1 MKKKYFLIII
11 LFLLSLFIF
20 LVPNTASKYKSTKTK
35 TLSISYSRL
44 KYTIVLNKNDG
55 TNTEI
60 ELPKT
65 TYGVSQSLPANTFT
79 RSGYDFIGWNTESDG
94 TGVSYTDGQE
104 IAYELFSNNA
114 TVRLYAQWY
123 DKSYL
128 NNSAQEM
135 DYTCTKDVK
144 EYTVTKDGRYVL
156 EAWGAQGGSVSTNT
170 GSGKTIPAAEGGK
183 GGYSYEVVE
192 LNAGDKIY
200 VAVGCKGVEV
210 KNSADG
216 TIGAGGYN
224 GGGLA
229 LVDGVKNYSG
239 SGGGATHFAIT
250 NYGELANYSEH
261 QNDVLL
267 VAGGGGGSYN
277 SKGIF
282 YYSYGG
288 YGGGQVAGD
297 STIYYIA
304 SYRADQTA
312 LARYGM
318 VYYQGFHI
326 PGADQTLHT
335 GTDFTYG
342 TFGKGV
348 DAITEI
354 SGTDAGAGGG
364 WYGGNKL
371 SKSNSAGGMA
381 GSGGSGHINT
391 TDSKYIDGKTIAGN
405 MSIPT
410 HDGSSYMTGNTGDG
424 YAKISY
430 VKPHYTVKFNANGG
444 TGTMSDL
451 DYAYDETKALTSN
464 TFTRNACTFVKW
476 NTETDG
482 TGTDYSNGQPISGL
496 SSTYDDEINL
506 YAQWECDIYFQLPP
520 DWSGSVY
527 THLFT
532 SGASNGWPGGSA
544 TLIDS
549 TKNIYNYKLSQSDIL
564 NYDNVIFSNG
574 SSSTRQS
581 VDIPLNSSNYGQIFV
596 PELYSGSGIR
606 VFFSGSS
613 SWTPYLYSWNNSTG
627 VNNHSWPG
635 VLMSGKI
642 SGAGYSEIVQSTY
655 DRMIFNN
662 GSGGLGNQTDNINV
676 PIYQD
681 LTYKLARNGNNNSH
695 TVSRFYYNGSW
706 HDYDTWTSTGYTTWY
721 SSDYANFVAA
731 QTALGY

>member
-1 MKKKYFLIII
+1 
-11 LFLLSLFIF
+11 
-20 LVPNTASKYKSTKTK
+20 
-35 TLSISYSRL
+35 
-44 KYTIVLNKNDG
+44 
-55 TNTEI
+55 
-60 ELPKT
+60 
-65 TYGVSQSLPANTFT
+65 
-79 RSGYDFIGWNTESDG
+79 
-94 TGVSYTDGQE
+94 
-104 IAYELFSNNA
+104 
-114 TVRLYAQWY
+114 
-123 DKSYL
+123 
-128 NNSAQEM
+128 
-135 DYTCTKDVK
+135 
-144 EYTVTKDGRYVL
+144 
-156 EAWGAQGGSVSTNT
+156 
-170 GSGKTIPAAEGGK
+170 
-183 GGYSYEVVE
+183 
-192 LNAGDKIY
+192 
-200 VAVGCKGVEV
+200 
-210 KNSADG
+210 
-216 TIGAGGYN
+216 
-224 GGGLA
+224 
-229 LVDGVKNYSG
+229 
-239 SGGGATHFAIT
+239 
-250 NYGELANYSEH
+250 
-261 QNDVLL
+261 
-267 VAGGGGGSYN
+267 
-277 SKGIF
+277 
-282 YYSYGG
+282 
-288 YGGGQVAGD
+288 
-297 STIYYIA
+297 
-304 SYRADQTA
+304 
-312 LARYGM
+312 
-318 VYYQGFHI
+318 
-326 PGADQTLHT
+326 
-335 GTDFTYG
+335 
-342 TFGKGV
+342 
-348 DAITEI
+348 
-354 SGTDAGAGGG
+354 
-364 WYGGNKL
+364 
-371 SKSNSAGGMA
+371 
-381 GSGGSGHINT
+381 
-391 TDSKYIDGKTIAGN
+391 
-405 MSIPT
+405 
-410 HDGSSYMTGNTGDG
+410 MTGNSGDG

-430 VKPHYTVKFNANGG
+430 IKPHYTVKFNANGG

-532 SGASNGWPGGSA
+532 SGASNGWPGGST

-549 TKNIYNYKLSQSDIL
+549 TKNIYNYKLSQSDML

-574 SSSTRQS
+574 DPSTRQS
-581 VDIPLNSSNYGQIFV
+581 IDLSLNSSNYGQIFV

-706 HDYDTWTSTGYTTWY
+706 HDYSTWLSSGYTNWY
-721 SSDYANFVAA
+721 NSDYTNFVAA

>member
-1 MKKKYFLIII
+1 MKKISKYLLIVLILVFPTFL
-11 LFLLSLFIF
+11 F
-20 LVPNTASKYKSTKTK
+20 LVPDTLSKYTSTVSKQIRITYNKTQ
-35 TLSISYSRL
+35 
-44 KYTIVLNKNDG
+44 YTIKFNGNGGSGSMSDLSVV
-55 TNTEI
+55 
-60 ELPKT
+60 
-65 TYGVSQSLPANTFT
+65 YGVSQLLPANAYTK
-79 RSGYDFIGWNTESDG
+79 SGYDFIGWNTEADG
-94 TGVSYTDGQE
+94 SGVSYTDEEE
-104 IAYELFSNNA
+104 ISYATINNGV
-114 TVRLYAQWY
+114 TITLYAQWL

-128 NNSAQEM
+128 DNIETEGQ
-135 DYTCTKDVK
+135 YTCTDDVK
-144 EYTVTKDGRYVL
+144 TFTSTKTGKYLL
-156 EAWGAQGGSVSTNT
+156 EAWGAQGGSASYNNTN
-170 GSGKTIPAAEGGK
+170 GRDVPAAEGGR
-183 GGYSYEVVE
+183 GGYSYEIVN
-192 LNAGDKIY
+192 LNAGDIVY
-200 VAVGCKGVEV
+200 VAVGCQGVEV
-210 KNSADG
+210 KDSPSG
-216 TIGAGGYN
+216 TTGAGGYN
-224 GGGLA
+224 GGGYA
-229 LVDGVKNYSG
+229 VVDSTVNYSG
-239 SGGGATHFAIT
+239 SGGGATHFAI
-250 NYGELANYSEH
+250 NNNLGELKNYSNN

-277 SKGIF
+277 NTSIK

-288 YGGGQVAGD
+288 YGGGLIAGD
-297 STIYYIA
+297 SVT
-304 SYRADQTA
+304 YRTSNQPHMDAIH
-312 LARYGM
+312 GF
-318 VYYQGFHI
+318 VYYHGLRV
-326 PGADQTLHT
+326 PGADQNLHT
-335 GTDFTYG
+335 DTDYTYG

-354 SGTDAGAGGG
+354 SGTDAGSGAG
-364 WYGGNKL
+364 WFGGNRM
-371 SKSNSAGGMA
+371 SKSNSGGGMA
-381 GSGGSGHINT
+381 GSGGSGHINST
-391 TDSKYIDGKTIAGN
+391 SSKYVEGKTIAGN

-410 HDGSSYMTGNTGDG
+410 HDGSSYMIGNSGDG

-476 NTETDG
+476 NTESNG
-482 TGTDYSNGQPISGL
+482 SGTDYTDGQPISGL

-532 SGASNGWPGGSA
+532 SGASNGWPGDSA

-549 TKNIYNYKLSQSDIL
+549 TKNIYNYKLSQSDML

-613 SWTPYLYSWNNSTG
+613 SWTPYLYSWNNSSG

-681 LTYKLARNGNNNSH
+681 LTYKLARNGDNQSH
-695 TVSRFYYNGSW
+695 TVSRFFYNGSW